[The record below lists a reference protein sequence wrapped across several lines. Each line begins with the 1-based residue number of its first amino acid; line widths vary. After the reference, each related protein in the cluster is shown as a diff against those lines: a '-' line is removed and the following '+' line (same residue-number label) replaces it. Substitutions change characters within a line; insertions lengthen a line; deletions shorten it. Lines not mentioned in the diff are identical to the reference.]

1 MTELQKAKANFK
13 NILTAVH
20 EQKSIGTFTIS
31 TGLLHLT
38 LGLEEIEA
46 KLDRLLKAQ
55 QLK

>member
-1 MTELQKAKANFK
+1 MTELQKAKANFQ

-31 TGLLHLT
+31 AGLLHLAK
-38 LGLEEIEA
+38 GLEEIEA

-55 QLK
+55 QP